1 MCLLTRVPR
10 EIPKHSTRPPP
21 GCFLSLNTCLP
32 NTGRPSPVVTP
43 RVDSETQLSLCH
55 LLVVMARES
64 DRCHLRSFQSMRVQR
79 EEWQEGH
86 GALTQGPSAPAHTR
100 QTPEPNMDGQGHTT
114 AQKMSEVW
122 GMGAQGLQNRLG
134 TKAPSKVPE
143 PPTKELRGRSKRLS
157 SRGR

>member
-1 MCLLTRVPR
+1 M
-10 EIPKHSTRPPP
+10 K
-21 GCFLSLNTCLP
+21 
-32 NTGRPSPVVTP
+32 
-43 RVDSETQLSLCH
+43 
-55 LLVVMARES
+55 
-64 DRCHLRSFQSMRVQR
+64 VQR

-100 QTPEPNMDGQGHTT
+100 QTPEPNMDGQTHTT
-114 AQKMSEVW
+114 AQKMSEMW

-143 PPTKELRGRSKRLS
+143 PPTKELRGQSERLS